1 MVEGYKRIGYWLAGV
16 IILVVI
22 VNVISSNVSV
32 QYILGT
38 INPKTPVYDKSVYD
52 KLIVPAIIQVLSS
65 IPENETIVSSGSAG
79 IIKYFTGHMVKTP
92 RYVDSQESLVKYMSK
107 NNFTYL
113 IVTSTNAPTLKK
125 IFDEK
130 DYIKNFESDFQK
142 ITAFKTQFDEIR
154 LFKRITNA

>member
-1 MVEGYKRIGYWLAGV
+1 MEKGYRRVGYWLAGT

-22 VNVISSNVSV
+22 VNVLSSNISV
-32 QYILGT
+32 QYVLGT
-38 INPKTPVYDKSVYD
+38 INPRTPVYDKFF
-52 KLIVPAIIQVLSS
+52 VPAIIRITSS

-92 RYVDSQESLVKYMSK
+92 RYVDSQESLLKYMSK

-113 IVTSTNAPTLKK
+113 IVTSTNAPSLKK

-130 DYIKNFESDFQK
+130 DYIKDFESDFQK
-142 ITAFKTQFDEIR
+142 ISVLETQYDEIH
-154 LFKRITNA
+154 LFKRITSV

>member
-1 MVEGYKRIGYWLAGV
+1 MGKGYRRIGYWLAGT

-22 VNVISSNVSV
+22 VSVISSNISV

-38 INPKTPVYDKSVYD
+38 INPKTPVYDK
-52 KLIVPAIIQVLSS
+52 LFVPAIIQISS
-65 IPENETIVSSGSAG
+65 FIPENETIVSSGSAG

-113 IVTSTNAPTLKK
+113 IVTYLIMNILRTSNLIFRKYPHLKHNMTK
-125 IFDEK
+125 
-130 DYIKNFESDFQK
+130 
-142 ITAFKTQFDEIR
+142 
-154 LFKRITNA
+154 

>member
-1 MVEGYKRIGYWLAGV
+1 MGKGYKIRYWLAGT
-16 IILVVI
+16 IILVFI
-22 VNVISSNVSV
+22 VSVISSNVSV
-32 QYILGT
+32 RYILGT
-38 INPKTPVYDKSVYD
+38 INPNTPVYDKFF
-52 KLIVPAIIQVLSS
+52 VPAIIQISSS

-79 IIKYFTGHMVKTP
+79 IIKYFAGHMVKTP
-92 RYVDSQESLVKYMSK
+92 RYVESQESLIKYMSK

-142 ITAFKTQFDEIR
+142 ISALKTQYDEIR
-154 LFKRITNA
+154 LFKRITNV